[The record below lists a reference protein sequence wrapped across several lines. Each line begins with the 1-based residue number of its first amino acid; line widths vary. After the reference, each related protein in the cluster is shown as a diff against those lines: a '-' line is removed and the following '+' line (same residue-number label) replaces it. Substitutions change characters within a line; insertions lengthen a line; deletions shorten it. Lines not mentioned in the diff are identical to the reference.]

1 MITLFS
7 ELLLANVLAIRVY
20 AGNVAAVAA
29 DALGWRQL
37 APLCF
42 SGFNKYTCQRSG
54 LRPVYDT
61 EESLGGSEKTWLY
74 CLTKI

>member
-54 LRPVYDT
+54 
-61 EESLGGSEKTWLY
+61 
-74 CLTKI
+74 